1 MSIKT
6 TRTQLEWIKEIWNIL
21 AFKLKISTSDSER
34 IFKILEKRYSEPHRT
49 YHTMIHI
56 YQLFMLMENHPDELE
71 NHTLVELSIL
81 FHDIVYD
88 PQKNDN
94 EEQSAILANELI
106 GPYLDAKTNYELKKM
121 IESTHLHK
129 PILAASDNQ
138 YFLDMDL
145 CILGVSPN
153 IYNGYVRKI
162 RQEYS
167 ILPNRKFDEGRKEFL
182 INFLKRPRIFY
193 TEMYYEQFEEQARAN
208 MEREVLSL

>member
-21 AFKLKISTSDSER
+21 AFKLKISTKDSKR
-34 IFKILEKRYSEPHRT
+34 IFQEIETRHKEPHRT

-71 NHTLVELSIL
+71 NHPLIELTIL
-81 FHDIVYD
+81 FHDIIYD
-88 PQKNDN
+88 PQRNDN
-94 EEQSAILANELI
+94 EIKSAALADELV
-106 GPYLDAKTNYELKKM
+106 GTYLDALTRHQLKLM

-138 YFLDMDL
+138 YFLDMDMS
-145 CILGVSPN
+145 ILGVSPR
-153 IYNGYVRKI
+153 IYSGYVRKI

-167 ILPNRKFDEGRKEFL
+167 ILPHRHFDLGRKDFL

-193 TEMYYEQFEEQARAN
+193 TEMYYEQFEEQAREN
-208 MEREVLSL
+208 MENEISLL